1 MGDGEARKDG
11 RPGLARRLK
20 RKEPQLHP
28 LEKEIPMSAASS
40 TISSIANELE
50 KMPERVEDA
59 RKAIDDWRN
68 DALRVVK
75 RYPGRS
81 ILGAFAV
88 GFVLAKIARYV

>member
-1 MGDGEARKDG
+1 MNAN
-11 RPGLARRLK
+11 A
-20 RKEPQLHP
+20 
-28 LEKEIPMSAASS
+28 
-40 TISSIANELE
+40 TISNIANEIE

-59 RKAIDDWRN
+59 RRAIEDWRN
-68 DALRVVK
+68 DVLRVVK

>member
-1 MGDGEARKDG
+1 MNAN
-11 RPGLARRLK
+11 
-20 RKEPQLHP
+20 
-28 LEKEIPMSAASS
+28 S
-40 TISSIANELE
+40 TISSIANEIE

-59 RKAIDDWRN
+59 RKAIDDWRH

-81 ILGAFAV
+81 ILGAFAI

>member
-1 MGDGEARKDG
+1 MNAN
-11 RPGLARRLK
+11 
-20 RKEPQLHP
+20 
-28 LEKEIPMSAASS
+28 S

-50 KMPERVEDA
+50 KMPDRVEDA
-59 RKAIDDWRN
+59 RKAIDGWRS

-88 GFVLAKIARYV
+88 GFVIAKIARYV

>member
-1 MGDGEARKDG
+1 MLTRETPSLRLPGKEATTMN
-11 RPGLARRLK
+11 AN
-20 RKEPQLHP
+20 
-28 LEKEIPMSAASS
+28 A
-40 TISSIANELE
+40 TISNIANELE

-59 RKAIDDWRN
+59 RRAIEDWRN

>member
-1 MGDGEARKDG
+1 MTMNAN
-11 RPGLARRLK
+11 
-20 RKEPQLHP
+20 
-28 LEKEIPMSAASS
+28 S

-50 KMPERVEDA
+50 KMPDRVEDA
-59 RKAIDDWRN
+59 RKAIDGWRS

-88 GFVLAKIARYV
+88 GFVIAKIARYV